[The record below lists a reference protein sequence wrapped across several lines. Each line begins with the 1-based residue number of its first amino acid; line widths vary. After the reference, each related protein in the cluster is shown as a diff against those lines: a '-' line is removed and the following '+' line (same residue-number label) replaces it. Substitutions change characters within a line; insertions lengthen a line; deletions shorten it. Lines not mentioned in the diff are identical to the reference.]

1 MPSLANCLQ
10 MRLAAGVSLPRVNP
24 CAKTPQPLTD
34 LAGWS
39 MSPASLGPLVL
50 ANHTRSATRIS
61 WQTSCPPR
69 QSIGGLVTEGL
80 TGSASSAQRG
90 AMGKSTRRRLSTLI
104 MGLVLVFVLELGA
117 VSFWVRWTDQKQ
129 YVSQHKLEV
138 ALLTFYHSPHKG
150 QADALSIESLID
162 TTLIA
167 HPAKCVPLA
176 VALTSV
182 SQVNDTYAWSGTAGQ
197 PPQWTNFLTIRFSS
211 AVDARHALLSKRVA
225 LAQCRQIRAS
235 FPPFDQQSELY
246 RVSDRSPISPLRLDR
261 VRYTLSGE
269 NSYEFYMR
277 QFANTLTWTYGSDD
291 NSSTVRAQ
299 AVDNL
304 VARLQELEGL

>member
-1 MPSLANCLQ
+1 
-10 MRLAAGVSLPRVNP
+10 
-24 CAKTPQPLTD
+24 
-34 LAGWS
+34 
-39 MSPASLGPLVL
+39 
-50 ANHTRSATRIS
+50 
-61 WQTSCPPR
+61 
-69 QSIGGLVTEGL
+69 
-80 TGSASSAQRG
+80 
-90 AMGKSTRRRLSTLI
+90 

-167 HPAKCVPLA
+167 HPATCVPLA

-182 SQVNDTYAWSGTAGQ
+182 SHVNDTYAWSGTAGQ
-197 PPQWTNFLTIRFSS
+197 PPQWANFLTIRFSS

-235 FPPFDQQSELY
+235 FPPFDQQSALY

-269 NSYEFYMR
+269 NGYEFYMR

-299 AVDNL
+299 AVDSL